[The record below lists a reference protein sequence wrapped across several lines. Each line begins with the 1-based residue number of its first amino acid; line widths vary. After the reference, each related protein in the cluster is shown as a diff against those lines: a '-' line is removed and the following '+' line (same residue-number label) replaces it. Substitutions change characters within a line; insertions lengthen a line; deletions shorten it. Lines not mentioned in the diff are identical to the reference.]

1 MERRT
6 APRLT
11 RQLPIRVGHAEFAS
25 TNVSQTGLQF
35 GCPSMWKLRIQ
46 PIIDSGVMTA
56 TLELPEGQVIT
67 FDGKVV
73 YSSAVDDEYLI
84 GIEFTGFHDDGTEI
98 WNTFVDAYIG
108 KDE

>member
-11 RQLPIRVGHAEFAS
+11 KQLPIRVGHAEFAS
-25 TNVSQTGLQF
+25 TNLSETGLQF

-56 TLELPEGQVIT
+56 TLELPDKQVIT

-84 GIEFTGFHDDGTEI
+84 GIEFTDFHDDGAEI
-98 WNTFVDAYIG
+98 WNTFVATYIG
-108 KDE
+108 K

>member
-11 RQLPIRVGHAEFAS
+11 KQIPVRVGHTEFSS
-25 TNVSQTGLQF
+25 TNLSRTGLQF

-56 TLELPEGQVIT
+56 TMELPDQQQVT

-73 YSSAVDDEYLI
+73 YSSAVDDEYLV
-84 GIEFTGFHDDGTEI
+84 GIEFTGFHADGAEI
-98 WNTFVDAYIG
+98 WDAFVTTYFG
-108 KDE
+108 E

>member
-6 APRLT
+6 ATRLT
-11 RQLPIRVGHAEFAS
+11 KQLPVRVGHAEFAS
-25 TNVSQTGLQF
+25 TNLSKTGLQF

-56 TLELPEGQVIT
+56 TIELPDQRVIT

-73 YSSAVDDEYLI
+73 YSSAVDDEYLV
-84 GIEFTGFHDDGTEI
+84 GIEFTGFHDDDEAI
-98 WNTFVDAYIG
+98 WDHFVETYIG
-108 KDE
+108 D